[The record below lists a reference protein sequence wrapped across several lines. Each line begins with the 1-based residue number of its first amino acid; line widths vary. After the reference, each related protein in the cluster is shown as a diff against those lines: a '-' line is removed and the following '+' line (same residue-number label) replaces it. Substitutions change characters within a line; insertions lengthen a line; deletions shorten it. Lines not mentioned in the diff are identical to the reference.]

1 MKKLKITLAAFS
13 LLFSLNQL
21 KAQEKQSDYKVSVYG
36 FARADYIFDSR
47 QTLFAREQQ
56 VDLYPLDVN
65 LDANGSDINATG
77 SSNFLTVVSR
87 VGVKATGPNVWGA
100 KTSAVIEG
108 DFYGNTNTNTGLFN
122 IRQAYANL
130 EWEKTSLLLGQTWY
144 PAYVTDVAPG
154 VANFNTGS
162 LFNPFG
168 RAPQI
173 RLTQKLS
180 DNFSLDVAAYKMSTH
195 SAPSVTANANEASYN
210 SLTPSFHGKIQY
222 KDAHVTAGV
231 GAEYQSLKPQIVSAG
246 LVSDHKVDSNMFM
259 AYFKYSDSKLIAKA
273 YGVTGSNLYQ
283 FVMLGGFA
291 GYTEPNG
298 QESYKATKTSAFW
311 ADFASNNAKIA
322 PGLFFGYTKNN
333 GVDAGYNKLY
343 TRGLGTARS
352 LDDVWRIS
360 GRVEFK
366 QNKFKIVPE
375 LEYTSAT
382 WGDSDTNAVA
392 GNNKATVANFRALV
406 SAVYSF

>member
-1 MKKLKITLAAFS
+1 MKKLKITLATFS
-13 LLFSLNQL
+13 LFFMSQQIT
-21 KAQEKQSDYKVSVYG
+21 AQEKQNDFKVNLYG
-36 FARADYIFDSR
+36 FARADYIFDTR

-56 VDLYPLDVN
+56 VDLYPLDIS
-65 LDANGSDINATG
+65 LDANGKDINATG
-77 SSNFLTVVSR
+77 SSNFLAVVSR

-108 DFYGNTNTNTGLFN
+108 DFYGNTNNNTGLFN

-130 EWEKTSLLLGQTWY
+130 EWEKTNLLLGQTWY
-144 PAYVTDVAPG
+144 PAYITDVAPG

-168 RAPQI
+168 RAPQVKV
-173 RLTQKLS
+173 TQKLT
-180 DNFSLDVAAYKMSTH
+180 DHLSLDVAAYKMSTH

-210 SLTPSFHGKIQY
+210 SFTPTFHGKIQY
-222 KDAHVTAGV
+222 KDEHFTTGI

-246 LVSDHKVDSNMFM
+246 MVSDYKVDSNLLM
-259 AYFKYSDSKLIAKA
+259 AYFKYSDTKFITKA
-273 YGVTGSNLYQ
+273 YGITGSNLYQ

-298 QESYKATKTSAFW
+298 QESYKAAKTSAFW
-311 ADFASNNAKIA
+311 ADIASANTKIA

-333 GVDAGYNKLY
+333 GVDAGYTKLY
-343 TRGLGTARS
+343 TRGLGAARS
-352 LDDVWRIS
+352 LDNVWRIS

-366 QNKFKIVPE
+366 QNKFKITPE

-382 WGDSDTNAVA
+382 WGNSDANAIA
-392 GNNKATVANFRALV
+392 GNNKSTVSNFRTLI
-406 SAVYSF
+406 SAVYNF